1 MIFRY
6 SLTLAVAVCLAGPS
20 LVAGQTSASSDP
32 INISGIELTENG
44 QVRLNYSVDGRA
56 DSLEL
61 PEVILTS
68 MVRQLSLVQNRASTR
83 ASSDDSGGADTAP
96 PTGSVRRIAKAFSK
110 TTGEEFIMEFFAD
123 SIITFQYL
131 QAGLSKSFVLP
142 VDVLIMAFRH
152 HEVLS
157 TKMPTETQMYIEPG
171 SGAFWLNISR
181 GFNYKVV
188 ALVFASMLAAI
199 VFTTVHV
206 STRRIRRERDDLRA
220 SSRRMMRIRE
230 AERSHLASELHD
242 GPVQDVQRILRS
254 NLSSLAR
261 VIPTADSDDL
271 SELEST
277 LRQIAGNLRDIC
289 TDLKPPVLAHFGLE
303 KAAESVTRSFQ
314 LRNPD
319 VAVETQLSLGPDELS
334 EETRL
339 VLYRIL
345 QEALNNTEK
354 HADASSVRVDL
365 TIRDDEVQ
373 LIVEDDGRGFR
384 PSRRLAKLE
393 ERGHFGLS
401 GMRQRVDSVGG
412 TLYVDSAI
420 GKGTRI
426 TVLVP
431 AYSNQDIGLPMSE
444 RIL

>member
-1 MIFRY
+1 
-6 SLTLAVAVCLAGPS
+6 
-20 LVAGQTSASSDP
+20 
-32 INISGIELTENG
+32 
-44 QVRLNYSVDGRA
+44 
-56 DSLEL
+56 
-61 PEVILTS
+61 
-68 MVRQLSLVQNRASTR
+68 
-83 ASSDDSGGADTAP
+83 
-96 PTGSVRRIAKAFSK
+96 
-110 TTGEEFIMEFFAD
+110 MEFLTD
-123 SIITFQYL
+123 SVVTIQYL
-131 QAGLSKSFVLP
+131 EAGMTKSFVLP
-142 VDVLIMAFRH
+142 IDILVLAYRH
-152 HEVLS
+152 HEALS
-157 TKMPTETQMYIEPG
+157 TKMMTETQFYVEPN
-171 SGAFWLNISR
+171 SGAFWLKIAR

-188 ALVFASMLAAI
+188 ALAFAIVLAAI
-199 VFTTVHV
+199 VFSTVHV
-206 STRRIRRERDDLRA
+206 LTRRIRRERDDLRA
-220 SSRRMMRIRE
+220 SRRRMMRIRE

-261 VIPTADSDDL
+261 VIPTHDSDDL

-303 KAAESVTRSFQ
+303 KAAESCTRSFQ
-314 LRNPD
+314 LRNSD
-319 VAVETQLSLGPDELS
+319 IKVESRLSLGPDDLS
-334 EETRL
+334 EESRL

-345 QEALNNTEK
+345 QEALNNIEK
-354 HADASSVRVDL
+354 HADASTVRIDL

-373 LIVEDDGRGFR
+373 LVVDDDGRGFR
-384 PSRRLAKLE
+384 PSRRLTKLE

-412 TLYVDSAI
+412 TLHIDSAV

-431 AYSNQDIGLPMSE
+431 AYSSEDSGLSLSD

>member
-1 MIFRY
+1 MTCRSIVIVGA
-6 SLTLAVAVCLAGPS
+6 TLAFTCIGSSHSVAQTTQDEPGPR
-20 LVAGQTSASSDP
+20 VTGVEITAS
-32 INISGIELTENG
+32 GGVLLTFD
-44 QVRLNYSVDGRA
+44 VDGVKRSIPLPSAMIDGIGSQLKAARA
-56 DSLEL
+56 APSSTSPNKPGPDKASREPGLAVVTSPVNGITYQYELIPDS
-61 PEVILTS
+61 VMTI
-68 MVRQLSLVQNRASTR
+68 RYQ
-83 ASSDDSGGADTAP
+83 D
-96 PTGSVRRIAKAFSK
+96 
-110 TTGEEFIMEFFAD
+110 
-123 SIITFQYL
+123 
-131 QAGLSKSFVLP
+131 AGNTETIVLP
-142 VDVLIMAFRH
+142 VDVAETMVLH
-152 HEVLS
+152 HRQLS
-157 TKMPTETQMYIEPG
+157 GRVPQETQVYFEPRT
-171 SGAFWLNISR
+171 GAFWFSVSS
-181 GFNYKVV
+181 GFNYKAA
-188 ALVFASMLAAI
+188 ALVLSLILAAI
-199 VFTTVHV
+199 VFGAVHV

-220 SSRRMMRIRE
+220 SRRRMMRIRE

-261 VIPTADSDDL
+261 VIPTSDSDDL

-319 VAVETQLSLGPDELS
+319 VTVETQFSLGPDDLS
-334 EETRL
+334 EESRL

-354 HADASSVRVDL
+354 HAGASSVRVDL

-373 LIVEDDGRGFR
+373 LIVEDNGRGFR
-384 PSRRLAKLE
+384 PSRRLTRLE

-412 TLYVDSAI
+412 TLYVDSAV

-431 AYSNQDIGLPMSE
+431 AYSNEDMSLPMSE

>member
-1 MIFRY
+1 M
-6 SLTLAVAVCLAGPS
+6 AAAVCFAAPTI
-20 LVAGQTSASSDP
+20 VAGQTNASTGPISISD
-32 INISGIELTENG
+32 IELTDDG
-44 QVRLNYSVDGRA
+44 QVRLRYEVEGESDT
-56 DSLEL
+56 LEL
-61 PEVILTS
+61 PQALLTGL
-68 MVRQLSLVQNRASTR
+68 VRQFSLSPIPTASETASAKTGGGSPVRAN
-83 ASSDDSGGADTAP
+83 GAK
-96 PTGSVRRIAKAFSK
+96 RRVATAFSK
-110 TTGEEFIMEFFAD
+110 ATGEEFFMEFLAD
-123 SIITFQYL
+123 SIVTFQYL
-131 QAGLSKSFVLP
+131 DAGLTKSFVLP
-142 VDVLIMAFRH
+142 VDVLVMAFRH
-152 HEVLS
+152 HEVSS
-157 TKMPTETQMYIEPG
+157 TKMATETQMYIEPG
-171 SGAFWLNISR
+171 TGAFWLTISR

-188 ALVFASMLAAI
+188 ALIFAALLAAI
-199 VFTTVHV
+199 VFTTVHAF
-206 STRRIRRERDDLRA
+206 TRRIRRERDDLRA
-220 SSRRMMRIRE
+220 SRRRMMRIRE

-261 VIPTADSDDL
+261 VIPTSDSDDL

-319 VAVETQLSLGPDELS
+319 ITVETQFSLGPDDLS
-334 EETRL
+334 EESRL

-345 QEALNNTEK
+345 QEALNNIEK
-354 HADASSVRVDL
+354 HADASTVRVDL

-384 PSRRLAKLE
+384 PSRRLARLE

-412 TLYVDSAI
+412 TLYVDSAV
-420 GKGTRI
+420 GNGTRI

-431 AYSNQDIGLPMSE
+431 AYSNEDIGLPISE

>member
-6 SLTLAVAVCLAGPS
+6 SLLLVAAVCFAAPTV
-20 LVAGQTSASSDP
+20 VAGQTSAPAGPVS
-32 INISGIELTENG
+32 ISEIELTDSG
-44 QVRLNYSVDGRA
+44 QVRLSYEVDGRL
-56 DSLEL
+56 DTIEL
-61 PEVILTS
+61 PQAILTS
-68 MVRQLSLVQNRASTR
+68 LVRQLSLSQNTSSQTASV
-83 ASSDDSGGADTAP
+83 DSGDL
-96 PTGSVRRIAKAFSK
+96 GSVPPNGATRRIAKAFSK
-110 TTGEEFIMEFFAD
+110 KTGEEFIMEFLAD

-131 QAGLSKSFVLP
+131 QAGLNKSFVLP
-142 VDVLIMAFRH
+142 VDVLTMAFRH

-157 TKMPTETQMYIEPG
+157 TKMATETQMYIEPG
-171 SGAFWLNISR
+171 TGAFWLNISR
-181 GFNYKVV
+181 GFNYKFV
-188 ALVFASMLAAI
+188 ALVFAAILAAI
-199 VFTTVHV
+199 VFATVHV

-261 VIPTADSDDL
+261 VIPTNDSDDL

-314 LRNPD
+314 LRNPNTT
-319 VAVETQLSLGPDELS
+319 VETHLSLGPDDLS
-334 EETRL
+334 EESRL
-339 VLYRIL
+339 VVYRIL
-345 QEALNNTEK
+345 QEALNNIEK
-354 HADASSVRVDL
+354 HANASTVRVDL
-365 TIRDDEVQ
+365 TIREEEVQ

-384 PSRRLAKLE
+384 PGRRLARLE

-401 GMRQRVDSVGG
+401 GMRQRVDSVAG
-412 TLYVDSAI
+412 TLYVDSAV

-431 AYSNQDIGLPMSE
+431 AYSDQEIGLPISD